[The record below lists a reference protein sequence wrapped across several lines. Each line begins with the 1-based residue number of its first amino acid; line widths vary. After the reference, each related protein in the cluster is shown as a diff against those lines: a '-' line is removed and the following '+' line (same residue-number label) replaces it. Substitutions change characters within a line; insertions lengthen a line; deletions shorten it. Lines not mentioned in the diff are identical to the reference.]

1 MSDTAKLNVL
11 KMWLSE
17 PHPLVTKTIIDSG
30 LKGHRHRQPCCSSHD
45 SHFHSQLYPHSAS
58 LPQSTTGFW
67 NMTLISRASSPSTA
81 EGRQAGRQ
89 QPPFPLAHPG
99 SDTRPGT
106 WECGPA
112 CQGTATLIGT
122 TTARWKHFKRVWT
135 RCSHYPPSLPPS
147 IHPPSPLSLTHTHS
161 DPS

>member
-1 MSDTAKLNVL
+1 M
-11 KMWLSE
+11 
-17 PHPLVTKTIIDSG
+17 TKTIIDSG

-67 NMTLISRASSPSTA
+67 TMTLISRASSPSTA

-147 IHPPSPLSLTHTHS
+147 IHPPSPLSLTHTHTQTQARRGFLVRF
-161 DPS
+161 